1 MDRLWQELQEM
12 KPDLDKRGSKNN
24 FLPSSTSAG
33 SATLT
38 VLIGWMGSLIAAQ
51 VTLTPAKA
59 RLVIRVRIFMVDLSD
74 LVEKLVGT
82 LV

>member
-1 MDRLWQELQEM
+1 
-12 KPDLDKRGSKNN
+12 
-24 FLPSSTSAG
+24 
-33 SATLT
+33 
-38 VLIGWMGSLIAAQ
+38 MGSLIAAQ